1 MLSSIDWNL
10 MGFDLAPFMA
20 NLNMYYYE
28 RKLLLQ
34 IKKRDLRKALTFFSI
49 VRFIGDYVFS
59 ITMNLKIT
67 TMYLS

>member
-20 NLNMYYYE
+20 DLNMYYYE

-34 IKKRDLRKALTFFSI
+34 IKKRILRKALIFFSI
-49 VRFIGDYVFS
+49 VRFIDDYVFS